1 MPNAAQSFVNDA
13 QLGTSKISANFYRMV
28 ERFRNY
34 NDEDIAAI
42 ESERLRLML
51 DGGREAL
58 TEPLVVRSFAVLY
71 EDILPVRFGGDI
83 LFNLIDKSI
92 KNARPRSGI
101 LMNKETA
108 GQSNGVVDSTKSAA
122 AVAKTSKYIIQS
134 VLSCYND
141 IEDGEVPRF
150 CDENLF
156 AEIDR
161 NGDGVLTLEEFRGWV
176 ESIPID
182 AANEEKAR
190 LDEWCADNLF
200 CVIDTDNDGVLTIDE
215 FKLWTT
221 GSLSI
226 EDGSAGGNNPTGCVV
241 FSENT
246 TSTAAGSSKP
256 SYKTLD
262 DVPLASPKAKKYRD
276 RYTHMVQSFAKW
288 EVKFEKTAAGSN
300 ANDNKNSN
308 NRMAIVAEGCFAG
321 AKNPGVVKALGI
333 LYEDFGPLRIA
344 GDLIFSLMEKVA
356 TK

>member
-1 MPNAAQSFVNDA
+1 MIENA
-13 QLGTSKISANFYRMV
+13 
-28 ERFRNY
+28 
-34 NDEDIAAI
+34 
-42 ESERLRLML
+42 RLRLML

-83 LFNLIDKSI
+83 LFNLIDKSVRR
-92 KNARPRSGI
+92 ARPRSAK
-101 LMNKETA
+101 LTNKPPAGADPTTA
-108 GQSNGVVDSTKSAA
+108 AA

-150 CDENLF
+150 YEENLF
-156 AEIDR
+156 ADIDR

-182 AANEEKAR
+182 AADEERAR
-190 LDEWCADNLF
+190 LDEWCADSLF
-200 CVIDTDNDGVLTIDE
+200 CLIDTDNDGVLTLEE

-226 EDGSAGGNNPTGCVV
+226 GDGSSTGAQ
-241 FSENT
+241 E
-246 TSTAAGSSKP
+246 TAAASSDISVSAP
-256 SYKTLD
+256 PLSSLQS
-262 DVPLASPKAKKYRD
+262 VPLLSPKAKKYRD
-276 RYTHMVQSFAKW
+276 RYTHMVESFSLW
-288 EVKFEKTAAGSN
+288 ETKFEKPAA
-300 ANDNKNSN
+300 DSN

-321 AKNPGVVKALGI
+321 AKNAGVVKALGI

-344 GDLIFSLMEKVA
+344 GDLIFSLMERIFK
-356 TK
+356 